1 MTGWPDKKL
10 TVVPPSTVA
19 MELAMQV
26 RRCAFNEKH
35 ETIPCNMEIICKLG
49 GFRMKRLRFIKSQND
64 HQALLVPKEDGN
76 FEIIVDPSI
85 QSVGDN
91 GSDVVIPNLEL
102 HRLRFRIAHEIGH
115 SFFYDRKVRPP
126 KRIIDSSKQEEL
138 FCDYFASVLLVP
150 PLAVEKMPI
159 KASSILKI
167 RKLYSVSAEVAGR
180 SLVRMNPELT
190 VIGLLWKSNPRNENE
205 EMRVVWSD
213 GPKFVPIG
221 ARLKSA
227 IVNSMRF
234 RTEASGIEKLNVGGL
249 RGNYSIDV
257 VRPLNGN
264 QVIAVI
270 TPTQQSK

>member
-1 MTGWPDKKL
+1 MISWPDKKL
-10 TVVPPSTVA
+10 IVVPPLTVA
-19 MELAMQV
+19 TELAMQV
-26 RRCAFNEKH
+26 RRCAFNEKY
-35 ETIPCNMEIICKLG
+35 EKVPCNIEIVCKLG
-49 GFRMKRLRFIKSQND
+49 GFRVKHFRFVKSQND
-64 HQALLVPKEDGN
+64 HQALLVPIEDGN

-85 QSVGDN
+85 RSVGN
-91 GSDVVIPNLEL
+91 NESDVVIPDLEL

-115 SFFYDRKVRPP
+115 SFFYDRNVRPP
-126 KRIIDSSKQEEL
+126 KRLIDSGKQEEL
-138 FCDYFASVLLVP
+138 FCDHFASVLLVP
-150 PLAVEKMPI
+150 PSVVATMPI
-159 KASSILKI
+159 KASSVLKI

-180 SLVRMNPELT
+180 SLARMNPELT
-190 VIGLLWKSNPRNENE
+190 IIGLLWKSNPRNENE

-221 ARLKSA
+221 ARLKST

-234 RTEASGIEKLNVGGL
+234 RTEASGVERLDVGGL

-270 TPTQQSK
+270 TPAQQSN